1 MITTKAIREELKDI
15 RYYMS
20 RKTYLDKNA
29 NNAGKNCIEERIAIY
44 NKYIC
49 DAPPRLYDLYI
60 SLYLNNNTQESLSC
74 TIGYSIEHISRLNSK
89 LIKFFQ
95 QKFSEDGQA

>member
-20 RKTYLDKNA
+20 RKASLDKNA
-29 NNAGKNCIEERIAIY
+29 DNIGKNSIEERIAIY
-44 NKYIC
+44 NKYVC
-49 DAPPRLYDLYI
+49 DESPRLYDLYI

-74 TIGYSIEHISRLNSK
+74 ILGYSIEHISRLNTK

-95 QKFSEDGQA
+95 QKFIEDGCE